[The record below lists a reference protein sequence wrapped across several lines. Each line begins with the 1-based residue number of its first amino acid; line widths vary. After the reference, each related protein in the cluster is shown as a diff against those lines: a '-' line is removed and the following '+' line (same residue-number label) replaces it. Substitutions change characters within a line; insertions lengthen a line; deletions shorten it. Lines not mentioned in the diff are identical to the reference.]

1 MLVSLWLRTSTTF
14 FEVKNANVGVPEL
27 KSNQIDSGDLTL
39 FFNVMQL
46 GCNQSQNSARLT
58 QGLSQ
63 HCVSH
68 QSLTS
73 NTAHFGYVL
82 IGRASVNVR
91 CWSCRPKSLNH
102 IGAAWSLTS
111 SIVNICEQVHH
122 SFNMWIWLL
131 FECSARMIAQR
142 IAISN
147 PVGKSHGSQNIP
159 LSDGWCHIAFF
170 FFFFFYISDNLSKL
184 LSTVEQ
190 ISFSVPRLSKP
201 KNRDHR

>member
-1 MLVSLWLRTSTTF
+1 
-14 FEVKNANVGVPEL
+14 
-27 KSNQIDSGDLTL
+27 
-39 FFNVMQL
+39 MQL

-122 SFNMWIWLL
+122 SFNTWIWLL

-147 PVGKSHGSQNIP
+147 PVGKSHGSQNSTFGR
-159 LSDGWCHIAFF
+159 LMSHRLFFFFF
-170 FFFFFYISDNLSKL
+170 FFFFFYISDNLLKL

-201 KNRDHR
+201 KNRDHRSVHVYIQYSVNKLCLMDVCW